1 MYFARSRFLMENN
14 KTEQLDKT
22 SILKKQY
29 VEYFEDVPIQKYAA
43 MFIGRDEDTIIRWR
57 KSDTDFADAV
67 MKSKANWI
75 RKKLISAKAEFVLER
90 LEKELFNKLEP
101 PQEVS
106 TYNQYIS
113 SHTIDPNS
121 PSAKELSDKVMKILM
136 DETRVKSSSII

>member
-1 MYFARSRFLMENN
+1 MENN